1 MTDESP
7 DMRSEPEPDAPD
19 SGESI
24 GDESV
29 DELLD
34 RASSLAT
41 EMATELGDAS
51 LEQRAAHS
59 KESLTDLN
67 DLAESLDKELDQMDD
82 LAKQVGDQIGGAEPE
97 DPTADGAAAPQPKE
111 SDPATSPASE
121 AEKSRSESAAS
132 LDQSLSEEIDVKADT
147 EASTGDDE
155 TADGADA
162 PDFMSDL
169 LEPDGPTT
177 LDAADEAS
185 RAAADALDDDLTV
198 PPAEQQ
204 PAPAVAQAATGSQ
217 PSAAPAKGE
226 TPAKQGKLASL
237 LGLASVLTRKPSSVL
252 CTCLDFAD
260 RPFSR
265 ITPSAR
271 AVIGIAALA
280 TLATSVGVLVVSML

>member
-19 SGESI
+19 SGESV

-82 LAKQVGDQIGGAEPE
+82 LAKEVGDQIVGAEPD

-111 SDPATSPASE
+111 GDPATSPASE
-121 AEKSRSESAAS
+121 AEQTLSEAAAA
-132 LDQSLSEEIDVKADT
+132 LDQSLSEEIDAQADT
-147 EASTGDDE
+147 EASPGDDE
-155 TADGADA
+155 TADVADA

-169 LEPDGPTT
+169 LEPDGPET

-204 PAPAVAQAATGSQ
+204 PAPAVAQAAKGSQ
-217 PSAAPAKGE
+217 ASAAPAKGD
-226 TPAKQGKLASL
+226 TPAEPGKLASL
-237 LGLASVLTRKPSSVL
+237 LGLASVLTRAPASAL
-252 CTCLDFAD
+252 CTFLELAD
-260 RPFSR
+260 RPFGR
-265 ITPSAR
+265 VPPSVR
-271 AVIGIAALA
+271 ALIGVAALA
-280 TLATSVGVLVVSML
+280 TLATSVAVLVVSML